1 MIFSFCDEAGSVSL
15 RLRGELFK
23 YLIKVRRHK
32 CGDMIPMRRPTETQ
46 TLYMYRVET
55 IDGREAMLQ
64 LQEERV
70 YHVKASQRL
79 HIGWCVI
86 DPKSV
91 EKVLPMLNE
100 AGVERITFITC
111 KRSQKGF
118 EPDIRRLERIT
129 EASSQQ
135 CGRSETMRFDTMPS
149 VSAFL
154 EAYPQA
160 RVLDFGG
167 APLQS
172 QDRFEVVIIGCEG
185 GFDPQEQALFKE
197 RAIRF
202 ETPMVLR
209 SESAAVAIA
218 NKFLL

>member
-1 MIFSFCDEAGSVSL
+1 MIFSFCDEAGSPSL

-32 CGDMIPMRRPTETQ
+32 NGDMIPMRRAAEPQ
-46 TLYMYRVET
+46 TLYIYRVED
-55 IDGREAMLQ
+55 IDGREATLE
-64 LQEERV
+64 LEEERIL
-70 YHVKASQRL
+70 HVSASRKL
-79 HIGWCVI
+79 HIGWCNI

-100 AGVERITFITC
+100 AGVERITFVTC

-118 EPDIRRLERIT
+118 QPDINRLVRIL

-135 CGRSETMRFDTMPS
+135 CGRSEPMQLETMGSIAD
-149 VSAFL
+149 FL
-154 EAYPQA
+154 NAYPDA
-160 RVLDFGG
+160 KVLDFGG
-167 APLQS
+167 EIISAQEPL
-172 QDRFEVVIIGCEG
+172 EVVLIGCEG
-185 GFDPQEQALFKE
+185 GFDKDEKALFSG
-197 RAIRF
+197 RTIRF